1 MTEIWANVF
10 FCPKLHY
17 GEYYGIIFFGHW
29 DRTLKE
35 IRGRNGQFYA
45 KSDQRIVED
54 CGINRNSFY
63 YHFQDIPTLLEEIIT
78 EQAEELIETYPEIES
93 LEKGLEVAIE
103 FAIKNK
109 NAVLHIYNSV
119 NRDMYE
125 QYTMRLC
132 RHVVTKYLAVAF
144 KEQLSAE
151 DETIAVRIISCA
163 SISVCAVHL
172 SNSGGRRSTTFV
184 SISDMSSSAASRAFP
199 RFFSTDASSRLIS
212 RL

>member
-1 MTEIWANVF
+1 MANF
-10 FCPKLHY
+10 TQRAIKESFIKLLN
-17 GEYYGIIFFGHW
+17 EKPISKISVK
-29 DRTLKE
+29 D
-35 IRGRNGQFYA
+35 
-45 KSDQRIVED
+45 IVED

-93 LEKGLEVAIE
+93 LEKGLEVAID

-132 RHVVTKYLAVAF
+132 RHVVTRYLSVAF
-144 KEQLSAE
+144 ETQLSAE
-151 DETIAVRIISCA
+151 DKTIAVRIISCA
-163 SISVCAVHL
+163 LFGLVYDWLSSGMLEERPADIQRVCEL
-172 SNSGGRRSTTFV
+172 CRGIPQLIIERS
-184 SISDMSSSAASRAFP
+184 
-199 RFFSTDASSRLIS
+199 LKE
-212 RL
+212 